1 MAEARENR
9 SLTVLSNQGLEEVK
23 AALAKAGIT
32 PAVQDR
38 KHGGFDV
45 AWENGPSVEDIRR
58 LAPTKT
64 KLGTE

>member
-9 SLTVLSNQGLEEVK
+9 SLTVLSYQGLEEVK

-45 AWENGPSVEDIRR
+45 TWENGPSVEDIRR
-58 LAPTKT
+58 LAPTKA
-64 KLGTE
+64 GTGTQ